1 MLEGRPSDGFY
12 TITTLTT
19 NISYSRHLTLI
30 ISLFPG
36 REGKNFRFQ
45 PFQMVKKQDVN
56 EGEDSE
62 TTCSYWLETQGL
74 GWRSPSTQ
82 YT

>member
-1 MLEGRPSDGFY
+1 MLIMVF
-12 TITTLTT
+12 
-19 NISYSRHLTLI
+19 IS
-30 ISLFPG
+30 G

-45 PFQMVKKQDVN
+45 PFQMAKKLDVN

-62 TTCSYWLETQGL
+62 TTCSYWLETQAL

>member
-1 MLEGRPSDGFY
+1 MVF
-12 TITTLTT
+12 
-19 NISYSRHLTLI
+19 IS
-30 ISLFPG
+30 G

-45 PFQMVKKQDVN
+45 PFQMAKKLDVN

-62 TTCSYWLETQGL
+62 TTCSYWLETQAL